1 MKELKDFKNNLDLIF
16 KIKYHGEDTAQVK
29 IFDIQKE
36 TETIYLFKIER
47 TYGTNE
53 SCYELYFKETPFD
66 AKLSIVELG
75 EQTITIKAN
84 L

>member
-1 MKELKDFKNNLDLIF
+1 MNEYKDFKDNLDLIF
-16 KIKYHGEDTAQVK
+16 KIKYHGDDTTPVK

-36 TETIYLFKIER
+36 ADTTHLFQIES

-53 SCYELYFKETPFD
+53 ECYELYFKETPID
-66 AKLSIVELG
+66 AKLSIVGSDE
-75 EQTITIKAN
+75 ETITIKAV